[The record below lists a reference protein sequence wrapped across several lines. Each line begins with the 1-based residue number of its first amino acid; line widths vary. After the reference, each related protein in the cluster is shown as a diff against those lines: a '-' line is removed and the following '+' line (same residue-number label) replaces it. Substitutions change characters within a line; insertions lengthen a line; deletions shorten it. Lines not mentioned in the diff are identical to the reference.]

1 MSLISFPCAV
11 AQCCSAQRNRPNPT
25 SFAVPLLGCAE
36 MTATYQPKTGKNF
49 CVISMESHQ
58 KLQHFSF
65 KKQSGRTSGSYL
77 LAFARFRSY
86 TFLLGTTR
94 VTGFTPFQ
102 LPRCCAWYAFCS
114 FLERFSRGTN
124 FSALAIGQDSFP
136 ATQNRPT
143 RG

>member
-1 MSLISFPCAV
+1 MAKGGVSP
-11 AQCCSAQRNRPNPT
+11 
-25 SFAVPLLGCAE
+25 PL
-36 MTATYQPKTGKNF
+36 
-49 CVISMESHQ
+49 H
-58 KLQHFSF
+58 LQTE
-65 KKQSGRTSGSYL
+65 SGRTSGSYL

-114 FLERFSRGTN
+114 FLERFSKGTN

-136 ATQNRPT
+136 ETQNRPT